1 MKGSFIVLQLILIVV
16 STLMFGI
23 SYADAATASCDL
35 RSEMRRLWE
44 DHITWTRLFI
54 VSFAAN
60 LPDQD
65 IASARLLQNQT
76 DIGNAIKPFYGEE
89 AGNKLSALLKD
100 HILGAVEV
108 LKAAKAGNQTQ
119 LDTANRKWQLNGDE
133 IATFLSSA
141 NPKHWPVATM
151 KTEMKKHLDLT
162 LTEASNR
169 LNGKYAEDAK
179 DYDRIHEHILHL
191 ADTLSSG
198 IQGQFPDKFK

>member
-1 MKGSFIVLQLILIVV
+1 MKRSFIVAGLFLVV
-16 STLMFGI
+16 SSLLFFGMP
-23 SYADAATASCDL
+23 SADAATASCDL

-65 IASARLLQNQT
+65 IASARLLQNQS

-108 LKAAKAGNQTQ
+108 LKAAKAGNQAQ
-119 LDTANRKWQLNGDE
+119 LDTANRKWQSNGDD
-133 IATFLSSA
+133 IAAFLGSA
-141 NPKHWPVATM
+141 NPKHWPATTM

-169 LNGKYAEDAK
+169 LNGKFAEDAK
-179 DYDRIHEHILHL
+179 DFDRIHENILHL

-198 IQGQFPDKFK
+198 IEGQFPDKFK

>member
-1 MKGSFIVLQLILIVV
+1 MKRSFIVAGLLLLVSSILF
-16 STLMFGI
+16 FGI
-23 SYADAATASCDL
+23 SSADAATASCDL

-65 IASARLLQNQT
+65 IASARLLQNQS

-89 AGNKLSALLKD
+89 AGNKLSTLLRD

-108 LKAAKAGNQTQ
+108 LKAAKAGNQAQ
-119 LDTANRKWQLNGDE
+119 LDTANRKWQSNGDD
-133 IATFLSSA
+133 IAAFLGSA
-141 NPKHWPVATM
+141 NPKHWPATTM

-169 LNGKYAEDAK
+169 LNGKFAEDAK
-179 DYDRIHEHILHL
+179 DFDRIHEHILHL

-198 IQGQFPDKFK
+198 IEGQFPDKFK